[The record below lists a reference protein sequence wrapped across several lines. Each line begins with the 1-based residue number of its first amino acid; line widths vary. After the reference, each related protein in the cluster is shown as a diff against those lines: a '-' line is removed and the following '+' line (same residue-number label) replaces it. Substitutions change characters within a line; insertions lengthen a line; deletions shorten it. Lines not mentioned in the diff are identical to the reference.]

1 MLIESTGEEIYR
13 DVIGSSILKAVAGW
27 NTLVVTWKILSAT
40 HIVFQHSSMGLA
52 DEFEET
58 VL

>member
-13 DVIGSSILKAVAGW
+13 DVVGSSILKAVAGW
-27 NTLVVTWKILSAT
+27 NTLVLTWKILSAT

-52 DEFEET
+52 D
-58 VL
+58 